1 LNIKET
7 KKLTLYE
14 SLGQKKIT
22 RYDEKLIKILKI
34 SAKIFAEEGFNKA
47 SIRQI
52 SKQTG
57 ISLAG
62 LYYYFQSKEELLFL
76 IQFHTFDSIVKNLKD
91 NIAKIISPEEK
102 LRFIIKNHILYFT
115 ENMFELKVC
124 SHELETLK
132 GDYYDQVSELRKTYF
147 DLTMTVIDDLLK
159 KSLRSRLDSKL
170 AALFLF
176 GVLNWIYTWYV
187 PERDR
192 NPEKIV
198 SQIYDLYI
206 NGIKGGI

>member
-1 LNIKET
+1 MNIKET